1 MDVDELRGIE
11 LFTGLTD
18 DQLSELAAGSYELE
32 FDPGD
37 VIFVEGE
44 RADEWWVLLDG
55 SLDLVRKV
63 GREDVVVARM
73 DVPARWAGG
82 FRA

>member
-1 MDVDELRGIE
+1 MDIDELRGID
-11 LFTGLTD
+11 LLAGLTD
-18 DQLSELAAGSYELE
+18 DQLGELATGSYELE

-44 RADEWWVLLDG
+44 RADEWWMLLSG

-63 GREDVVVARM
+63 VQ
-73 DVPARWAGG
+73 
-82 FRA
+82 FRKKQCEL